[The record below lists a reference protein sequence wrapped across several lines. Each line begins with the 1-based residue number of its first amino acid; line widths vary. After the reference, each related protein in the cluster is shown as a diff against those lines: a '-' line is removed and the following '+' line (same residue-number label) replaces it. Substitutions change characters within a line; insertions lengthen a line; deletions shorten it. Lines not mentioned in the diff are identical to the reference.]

1 MTSSS
6 GRLADVG
13 DVGWYCLPR
22 VRVNA
27 SKRLCLGHPFLKH
40 HVVRENPTEE
50 IESCGEKC
58 ANLCRVY
65 KLIMIS
71 RVPGYGHLEYLVLGL
86 SYGSHHSK
94 LILLGC

>member
-13 DVGWYCLPR
+13 DVDWYCLPS

-27 SKRLCLGHPFLKH
+27 YERLCLGHPFLKH
-40 HVVRENPTEE
+40 HTVRENQTDE

-65 KLIMIS
+65 KLIMVC
-71 RVPGYGHLEYLVLGL
+71 RVPGYGQLEYLVLE
-86 SYGSHHSK
+86 
-94 LILLGC
+94 LLV